1 MKNSRGFTLLEML
14 IIIIIVSILSIVGKG
29 TYDRSVERSK
39 FTEAY
44 SFVYTIINAQ
54 KDFFTL
60 NNRFAENLDEL
71 GIDFSGMVK
80 EVDSD
85 GEQWYKTKN
94 FKYSTGLISK
104 DSVDDM
110 AFVHVVRIPANRRIP
125 TFGAGFRIH
134 YFFID
139 FSWWENGAKYT
150 DTPAGS
156 FFTTSYWHINPH
168 LIPTQ
173 LSGREMDRLDKHFDL
188 KFWS

>member
-44 SFVYTIINAQ
+44 SCVYAIINAQ
-54 KDFFTL
+54 KDFYVL

-71 GIDFSGMVK
+71 GIDIAGVTKKIDESGEK
-80 EVDSD
+80 
-85 GEQWYKTKN
+85 WYVTKN
-94 FKYSTGLISK
+94 FKYSAGFLSK
-104 DSVDDM
+104 DSVDDEGY
-110 AFVHVVRIPANRRIP
+110 VHVVRIPMNRRIP
-125 TFGAGFRIH
+125 EFGAGFRIH
-134 YFFID
+134 HWLID
-139 FSWWENGAKYT
+139 FSWWENGSKFT

-156 FFTTSYWHINPH
+156 FFTTSYWHRNPH
-168 LIPTQ
+168 LFSTQ